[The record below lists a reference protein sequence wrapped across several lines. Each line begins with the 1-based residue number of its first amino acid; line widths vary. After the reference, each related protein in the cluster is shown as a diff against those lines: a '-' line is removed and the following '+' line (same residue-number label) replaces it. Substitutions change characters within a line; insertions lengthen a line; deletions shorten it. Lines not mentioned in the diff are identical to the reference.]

1 MPERDFH
8 FEYENSIP
16 VKKKPENRKKP
27 KPSPPINS
35 RRNPSV
41 AVNNESPYDDVPEE
55 ATAVNTEDLEVIGEI
70 AEPEPEVKREE
81 EAFFEEDVK
90 IYSRSKPEEKP
101 PAKSKKLIAAAVA
114 LAVIGACFLAAGI
127 YFGIKYFN
135 LL

>member
-1 MPERDFH
+1 MAERDFH

-55 ATAVNTEDLEVIGEI
+55 KTVINTEYFEVIDDKT
-70 AEPEPEVKREE
+70 EPEIKREE
-81 EAFFEEDVK
+81 ETFIEEDVK
-90 IYSRSKPEEKP
+90 IYSRSKPEEKL
-101 PAKSKKLIAAAVA
+101 PAKSKKLMVSAVI
-114 LAVIGACFLAAGI
+114 LVIIGACFLAAGI